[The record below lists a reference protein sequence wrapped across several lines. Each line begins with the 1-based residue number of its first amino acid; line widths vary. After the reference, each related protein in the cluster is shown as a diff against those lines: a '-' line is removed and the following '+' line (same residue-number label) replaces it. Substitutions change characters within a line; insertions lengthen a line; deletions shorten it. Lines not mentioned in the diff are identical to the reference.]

1 MRCLVVA
8 ATKGFGLA
16 VLLWMV
22 VLWLVLALCWL
33 NRSELDVRLRSAE
46 EAQMVRNALAVDEE
60 VCHYC

>member
-1 MRCLVVA
+1 
-8 ATKGFGLA
+8 
-16 VLLWMV
+16 MV